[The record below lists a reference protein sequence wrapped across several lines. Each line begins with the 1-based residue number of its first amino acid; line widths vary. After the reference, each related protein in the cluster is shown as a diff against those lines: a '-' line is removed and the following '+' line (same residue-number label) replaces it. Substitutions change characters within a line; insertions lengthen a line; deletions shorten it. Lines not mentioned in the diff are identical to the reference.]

1 MTTQTPIESAKPRAD
16 IYVALIHHPVL
27 NKEGRVVTTSVT
39 NFDLHDLARVGRTFG
54 VKRVFIVTPN
64 PTQINMVNY
73 IKNYWSEGFGGTYN
87 PDRKQAMEILEVC
100 PDLASCYLT
109 IENLSGNQPTLVATT
124 AKRLDKSV
132 SYKSVR
138 ERLCRSVA
146 PILVSFGTGFG
157 LTSDFINSA
166 EMVLAPVDGQGDYNH
181 LSVRSAVSIILD
193 RLLSTYT

>member
-1 MTTQTPIESAKPRAD
+1 MNPMPSRAD

-54 VKRVFIVTPN
+54 VKQVFIVTPN
-64 PTQINMVNY
+64 ATQINMVNY

-87 PDRKQAMEILEVC
+87 PDRKKAVEILKVC
-100 PDLASCYLT
+100 PDLEACYLT
-109 IENLSGNQPTLVATT
+109 IEKLSGNQPTLVATT

-132 SYKSVR
+132 SYACVR
-138 ERLCRSVA
+138 ERLCQSATPVL
-146 PILVSFGTGFG
+146 ISFGTGFG
-157 LTSDFINSA
+157 LTNDFMDKAGMI
-166 EMVLAPVDGQGDYNH
+166 LAPVEGQGDYNH

>member
-1 MTTQTPIESAKPRAD
+1 MTIPTPIDPATPHAD
-16 IYVALIHHPVL
+16 IYVALIHHPVV

-39 NFDLHDLARVGRTFG
+39 NFDLHDLARVGHTFG

-64 PTQINMVNY
+64 LTQINMVNY

-87 PDRKQAMEILEVC
+87 PDRKEAMAILEVC
-100 PDLASCYLT
+100 PDLAACYLT
-109 IENLSGNQPTLVATT
+109 IEKLSGNQPSLVATT

-132 SYKSVR
+132 SYSCVR
-138 ERLCRSVA
+138 ERFCRSAA
-146 PILVSFGTGFG
+146 PVLVSFGTGFG
-157 LTSDFINSA
+157 LTSDFIDRA
-166 EMVLAPVDGQGDYNH
+166 DLVLAPIDGQGDYNH